1 MKIKTYQI
9 FRNGTHHAT
18 ITAINKTDAKQGY
31 SAIIGNY
38 NFELYEIKQYVFI
51 YEDKQGN
58 ELTREVIEADNI
70 QEARKY
76 AKDICFNSML
86 NDLHKVRV
94 KRIY

>member
-1 MKIKTYQI
+1 MKTIKE
-9 FRNGTHHAT
+9 R
-18 ITAINKTDAKQGY
+18 
-31 SAIIGNY
+31 
-38 NFELYEIKQYVFI
+38 QYVFI

-58 ELTREVIEADNI
+58 ELTRETIEADNI